1 MSSERKT
8 TESKKYNA
16 WSVVSRQNRRQSNEQ
31 VKQTEKKNIYQ
42 HQQRTIESLLQKMAK
57 MKMNNAKLKLDNAEL
72 KAEIK
77 TSDKL
82 LVEFSHKVEMV
93 EKKLL
98 VEEKTMENIQAKEVS
113 IIKRSLDFLK
123 KLSFFVE
130 RDGFHVGLFGSLVR
144 RVAEPRSRTIEE
156 HERFMTE
163 FEKSDMDVCVFS
175 CSGENPP
182 NLAKIMQQMEEM
194 GMIVELVVSSYKQ
207 FIPISGQD
215 ITEHMKL
222 SLNFKGTKFELDL
235 FNRKLTSNFFGG
247 RDFSCNLLQIDGHNG
262 SLVLPEKF
270 KHPFEMLDILLE
282 IGTKITYPLFP
293 VSGSIRSTQ
302 ISRKVSKMLKRQ
314 EKLVANG
321 YKIFPKLIG
330 STFSTSGESCCICYD
345 TSSDK
350 INAGKEVPEYFIAG
364 CLCSNGRNLC
374 SECFEHLLDI
384 RDFRCPG
391 CRQSL
396 QIYSEKEDEN
406 EESKLLIPE
415 IIHLSI
421 SEANDE
427 DIIPVNWLNVVSD
440 ISDNAMNEYFSA
452 RNGIPIYESGDSVWP
467 PQLE

>member
-1 MSSERKT
+1 
-8 TESKKYNA
+8 
-16 WSVVSRQNRRQSNEQ
+16 
-31 VKQTEKKNIYQ
+31 VKQTEQKNIYQ
-42 HQQRTIESLLQKMAK
+42 HQQRKIESLLQKMSK
-57 MKMNNAKLKLDNAEL
+57 MKMDNDELKLDNAEL
-72 KAEIK
+72 KAELK

-207 FIPISGQD
+207 FVPISGQD
-215 ITEHMKL
+215 ITQHMKL
-222 SLNFKGTKFELDL
+222 SLNFKGRKFALDL
-235 FNRKLTSNFFGG
+235 FNRKPTSNFFGG

-262 SLVLPEKF
+262 ALVLPVEF
-270 KHPFEMLDILLE
+270 KKPFEMLDILLG
-282 IGTKITYPLFP
+282 IGTKIAHPLFP
-293 VSGSIRSTQ
+293 ATGSISSTH
-302 ISRKVSKMLKRQ
+302 ISRKVSKMLERQ

-321 YKIFPKLIG
+321 YKVSPKLIG
-330 STFSTSGESCCICYD
+330 STFSTSDEICCVCHD
-345 TSSDK
+345 TASDK
-350 INAGKEVPEYFIAG
+350 IEAGKEVFEHYMAV
-364 CLCSNGRNLC
+364 CLCGNGRNLC
-374 SECFEHLLDI
+374 SECLEHLLDV

-396 QIYSEKEDEN
+396 QIHSEKEDEN

-421 SEANDE
+421 SEADDE
-427 DIIPVNWLNVVSD
+427 HIIPANRWDDVPDRD
-440 ISDNAMNEYFSA
+440 IDEYFSA
-452 RNGIPIYESGDSVWP
+452 MMRMPIYEHNNSVWP